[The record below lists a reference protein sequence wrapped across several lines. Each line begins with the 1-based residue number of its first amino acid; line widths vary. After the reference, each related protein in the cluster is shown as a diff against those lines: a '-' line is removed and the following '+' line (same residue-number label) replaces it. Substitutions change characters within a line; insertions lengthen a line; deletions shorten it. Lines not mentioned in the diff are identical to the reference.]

1 MAIASK
7 GTSIQFGSPTPAAI
21 GEVVSIGGPN
31 VSVDM
36 IDTTVLGSADGWRE
50 FIPGLLD
57 GGSIEIEMCLNTD
70 NADDLKDWLDG
81 RDTESVY
88 IYWPLVVGTG
98 IPTASFTA
106 LCSAWGS
113 NAVVGDKL
121 ILTATLK
128 ITGEVEFSVT
138 IP

>member
-7 GTSIQFGSPTPAAI
+7 GTSIQFGSPTPTAI
-21 GEVVSIGGPN
+21 GEVISIGGPN

-36 IDTTVLGSADGWRE
+36 IDTTVLGSAEGWRE

-57 GGSIEIEMCLNTD
+57 GGSIDIEMCLNTD

-81 RDTESVY
+81 RDTDSVV

-106 LCSAWGS
+106 LCSAWTPG
-113 NAVVGDKL
+113 AVVGDKL
-121 ILTATLK
+121 TLTATLK
-128 ITGEVEFSVT
+128 ITGEVEFSIT